1 MVESPGPALDPA
13 VREYMEPRF
22 SHDFSRVRV
31 HTDSRAAESARAV
44 GAPAYTVGRDIVFGA
59 GRYEPGTDHGRRLL
73 AHELAHV
80 VQQANSAAFSGV
92 LAPAPVSGGTDEREA
107 AAASEAVHDGFAAS
121 PLRFRAGSRP
131 FLQRYEAGEHAQF
144 GEAGEA
150 LAALV
155 AKRAFNYKVKPG
167 DTLAAIASKFHIT
180 LEDLRAANMSKLR
193 TWKASSGTVSAVQ
206 GFNAGDT
213 VLIPPVLNEAVK
225 DALKAKELTFIVSG
239 VTLDY
244 GKGIAMGDL
253 FEAPEQMLS
262 APDAKLKELSRLI
275 QKDKSG
281 PAGVVT
287 TKEWNAATGG
297 QYLELAQ
304 KNEAHF
310 APSNSAFVPASGS
323 VGADHKSS
331 WEKYHTLAIR
341 EAQAGNRDKA
351 LAINAFADHFL
362 TDAFAAGHLFN
373 RRDLMNFFNSRL
385 TVNPKGEFTAD
396 SVAFFDAVAAA
407 AFVGPVQTE
416 FSQHETVEYKGG
428 FFRPNIN
435 SVSRFSILLQEIH
448 KREPSLLSGAVVKAV
463 HDTLNRE
470 PGGVPVENNMGDK
483 WDLSGDKTLNT
494 DSKRVARTAVAQS
507 QLNVLDSFKLIGPI
521 DLPAEFK
528 KVWDYVPHPTP
539 AGEATVHKEVTSG
552 TDPKSGS
559 LINAVVALIKDNYKL
574 IIDELVK
581 RKVLKR
587 A

>member
-1 MVESPGPALDPA
+1 
-13 VREYMEPRF
+13 
-22 SHDFSRVRV
+22 
-31 HTDSRAAESARAV
+31 
-44 GAPAYTVGRDIVFGA
+44 VGRDIVFGA
-59 GRYEPGTDHGRRLL
+59 GRYEPGTDHGRRIL

-80 VQQANSAAFSGV
+80 VQQANSAAFAGV
-92 LAPAPVSGGTDEREA
+92 LAPAPMSGGTDEREA
-107 AAASEAVHDGFAAS
+107 AAASQAVHNGFAAS

-155 AKRAFNYKVKPG
+155 AKRAFRYKVKSG

-180 LEDLRAANMSKLR
+180 IEDLRMANMSKLR
-193 TWKASSGTVSAVQ
+193 TWKASSGTGSTVQ

-225 DALKAKELTFIVSG
+225 EALKAKELTFTVGG
-239 VTLDY
+239 VTLEY
-244 GKGIAMGDL
+244 GEGIAMGDL

-262 APDAKLKELSRLI
+262 APDTKLKELSRLI

-281 PAGVVT
+281 PAGVVKT
-287 TKEWNAATGG
+287 EEWNAATGG

-310 APSNSAFVPASGS
+310 APSNSAFVPASGG

-331 WEKYHTLAIR
+331 WEKYHALAIR

-351 LAINAFADHFL
+351 LAIDSFADHFL

-396 SVAFFDAVAAA
+396 SVAFFDAVAAR

-435 SVSRFSILLQEIH
+435 SVSRFSTLLQEIH

-463 HDTLNRE
+463 HDTLNTE
-470 PGGVPVENNMGDK
+470 PGGIPVENNMGDK
-483 WDLSGDKTLNT
+483 WDLSGDKTLNA
-494 DSKRVARTAVAQS
+494 DSRRVARAAVAQS
-507 QLNVLDSFKLIGPI
+507 QLNVLSAFKLTGSI

-528 KVWDYVPHPTP
+528 KVWDYVPHTTP

>member
-1 MVESPGPALDPA
+1 
-13 VREYMEPRF
+13 
-22 SHDFSRVRV
+22 
-31 HTDSRAAESARAV
+31 
-44 GAPAYTVGRDIVFGA
+44 
-59 GRYEPGTDHGRRLL
+59 
-73 AHELAHV
+73 LAHV

-244 GKGIAMGDL
+244 GEGIAMGDL